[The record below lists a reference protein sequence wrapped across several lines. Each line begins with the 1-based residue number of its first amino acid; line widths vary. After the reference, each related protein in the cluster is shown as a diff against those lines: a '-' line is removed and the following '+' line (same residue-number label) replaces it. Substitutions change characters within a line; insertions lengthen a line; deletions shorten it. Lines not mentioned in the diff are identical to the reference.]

1 MQLSL
6 KQLQHAVAL
15 ADKGTFSAAARE
27 LSISQPALSRSIQ
40 ALEKQ
45 TGARLFDRSRARVGL
60 TAVGELVVARA
71 RLIIASTADLERE
84 VGMTLGLSAG
94 SLKIGVAPYPAQ
106 ISVAAA
112 CGRLVA
118 QHPGL
123 ELDVQVG
130 NWQVLAN
137 RVLEGKIDVA
147 VADLGTAREDE
158 RLTTEALPR
167 HQGCLVV
174 RDGHPLTRKADL
186 AFEDVLEY
194 PLVTSPL
201 PPRFGE
207 LKASI
212 QVDTHHLMQAIL
224 GASDAVGLAVMEDA
238 GAERT
243 AAPTV
248 RLAIDVPWL
257 RTDYGF
263 IRLRDRTPS
272 PAEVAFMELTRQ
284 VEAEIAG
291 RKDADGQENA
301 DTAGPGT
308 PEKNQAS

>member
-15 ADKGTFSAAARE
+15 ADMGTFSAAARA
-27 LSISQPALSRSIQ
+27 LNISQPALSRSIQ

-60 TAVGELVVARA
+60 TAVGELVIARA

-94 SLKIGVAPYPAQ
+94 ALKIGVAPYPAQ
-106 ISVAAA
+106 ISVATA

-123 ELDVQVG
+123 ELDVQVS
-130 NWQVLAN
+130 NWQALAN
-137 RVLEGKIDVA
+137 RVREGKVDIA
-147 VADLGTAREDE
+147 VADLGAAREDD

-167 HQGCLVV
+167 HQGWLVV
-174 RDGHPLTRKADL
+174 RDGHPLTRRAGL

-201 PPRFGE
+201 PSRFRE
-207 LKASI
+207 LKTSI
-212 QVDTHHLMQAIL
+212 QVDTYHLMQAIL
-224 GASDAVGLAVMEDA
+224 EASDAVGLAVIENADA
-238 GAERT
+238 QRT
-243 AAPTV
+243 AAPMV

-291 RKDADGQENA
+291 RKDADPQGSMAWSE
-301 DTAGPGT
+301 
-308 PEKNQAS
+308 